1 MVEIK
6 NISMADALYQPM
18 RELRNSV
25 LLRPLGVP
33 DNSWEMY
40 DHRSWHFVAVDNGE
54 VIGCAV
60 LVPSEE
66 DPTTA
71 RLIQMA
77 VNTDLQGKGVG
88 KTLLEQII
96 QFADSRKLQSITCHS
111 RHYAV
116 GFYEKLGFEV
126 YGEEFE
132 EVGMPHRHM
141 KLKL

>member
-1 MVEIK
+1 
-6 NISMADALYQPM
+6 MADALYQPM
-18 RELRNSV
+18 RELRNNV

-40 DHRSWHFVAVDNGE
+40 DHRSWHFVAAKDHE

-77 VNTDLQGKGVG
+77 VDGNTQGKGVG
-88 KTLLEQII
+88 KALLEQII
-96 QFADSRKLQSITCHS
+96 VFARGRKLKSITCHS

-126 YGEEFE
+126 YGEELE

-141 KLKL
+141 RISLQPTG